1 MCEQKNNN
9 NNNKKC
15 LRFFPKRKNLQI
27 RPIMSSSDVAEDE
40 ELSEPEFKEHADI
53 TGISTSWFSPVFL
66 TVYRGVAV
74 VIKKKFLRY

>member
-1 MCEQKNNN
+1 MSRKTTTTITKNV
-9 NNNKKC
+9 C
-15 LRFFPKRKNLQI
+15 VFFPKRKNLQI

>member
-1 MCEQKNNN
+1 
-9 NNNKKC
+9 
-15 LRFFPKRKNLQI
+15 
-27 RPIMSSSDVAEDE
+27 MSSSDVAEDE